1 MTIDRFAR
9 IVVLR
14 FRSLFRRAD
23 VERDLDDELGYHIEQ
38 QTAENVRQGM
48 SPKDARRSAL
58 RAMGGIAYR
67 KEQVR
72 DTRGTRWLEEFA
84 GDVRFA
90 VRGLRRTRGFSGAVI
105 LTLALGIGANTAMF
119 TLLRGALLRPLPNR
133 DGDRLV
139 YLRQSAPG
147 AKRVDL
153 SFSVPEVGD
162 YRTARTL
169 STIAEYSQSVPF
181 TMVGPD
187 GHAVRAHVAV
197 ITGNYFDVLGL
208 DPEVGRVTNA
218 HDDGASAAPVA
229 VLSYRYWIEHF
240 GGDSMIVGRVVRLND
255 RETTVVGVLQP
266 APDYPHPTDMYVNTV
281 TSPHHLSSTMV
292 TDRNH
297 RMSEL
302 FARLAPGVTVEQA
315 RDELRRI
322 ADNMFRDHP
331 DAYEKAAHYEL
342 SVTSLKNAMNERSS
356 LIFWLLMGAALF
368 VLLIACANVAN
379 LTLMRGVHREREMV
393 VRAALGAGT
402 ARLRRLLLAE
412 NLTLALFGG
421 VIGVIVAV
429 AGLKLLVAFAAQ
441 FSPRAQE
448 VRLDGF
454 VLAVTLA
461 TTVLVAIALSFVPR
475 IGGQNAITTSLLPT
489 GGGRRTTLGRGRQR
503 VQQSLVVA
511 QIAVC
516 MVLLTGAGLLARTI
530 GKLSSVSS
538 GVRVDHV
545 LTIDLPLTGDL
556 LKEVMKQPQNLARYE
571 RIRDRVAALPGVQ
584 AVALSSSAP
593 LRPAMM
599 DMDIVAENRPIAPN
613 EPTPHAS
620 YHSVDSGYFATAGIP
635 LVSGRGFT
643 STDRHESEKVVVL
656 SRAFAQQL
664 FGEENAV
671 GRRVAYT
678 GKLLKMSPFTD
689 EWRTVVGV
697 AGDTRDRG
705 LENDVTP
712 TIYEPF
718 AQDVIL
724 GASLVVR
731 TSSAPGVVQ
740 PMILRAIRDVD
751 PRQIID
757 RVATVEQI
765 RDLGVAPR
773 RLNALFITAFG
784 ALAFVIAMVGI
795 AGVLAFSVSSRTAEI
810 GIRMSLGADA
820 ARVRRMIL
828 GEGGVLLGA
837 GLLAGFAAALFAARV
852 LRGLLFG
859 ITPHDPA
866 TLGAVAVALAAVGL
880 AACWM
885 PAARAARVDPAV
897 ALRAE

>member
-1 MTIDRFAR
+1 VTVDRLAR
-9 IVVLR
+9 IVALR
-14 FRSLFRRAD
+14 LRSLFRRAD
-23 VERDLDDELGYHIEQ
+23 VEQELDDELAYHIEQ

-48 SPKDARRSAL
+48 SPQEGRAAAL
-58 RAMGGIAYR
+58 RALGGVAYR

-72 DTRGTRWLEEFA
+72 DTRGTRWIEEFA

-90 VRGLRRTRGFSGAVI
+90 VRGLRRTRGFSSAVI

-119 TLLRGALLRPLPNR
+119 TLLRGTLLRPLPNR

-153 SFSVPEVGD
+153 SFSVPEVAD

-169 STIAEYSQSVPF
+169 SKLAEYSQALPF
-181 TMVGPD
+181 TMIGPD
-187 GHAVRAHVAV
+187 GHAARPHVAV
-197 ITGNYFDVLGL
+197 ISGNYFEVLGL
-208 DPEVGRVTNA
+208 DPAFGRVTTA
-218 HDDGASAAPVA
+218 HDDGEAAPSVA
-229 VLSYRYWIEHF
+229 VLSYRYWVEHF
-240 GGDSMIVGRVVRLND
+240 GADSSIVGRVVRLND
-255 RETTVVGVLQP
+255 KETTIVGVAQP
-266 APDYPHPTDMYVNTV
+266 APDYPQATDIYVNTV
-281 TSPHHLSSTMV
+281 TSPHHLSATMV
-292 TDRNH
+292 TNRNH

-302 FARLAPGVTVEQA
+302 FARLAPGATVEQA
-315 RDELRRI
+315 SDELRRI
-322 ADNMFRDHP
+322 AQNMFRDHP

-342 SVTSLKNAMNERSS
+342 TVTALKNAMNERSS
-356 LIFWLLMGAALF
+356 LIFSLLMGAAVF

-379 LTLMRGVHREREMV
+379 LTLMRGVNREREMV

-412 NLTLALFGG
+412 NLTLALIGG
-421 VIGVIVAV
+421 AIGTVVGF

-448 VRLDGF
+448 VRVDGL
-454 VLAVTLA
+454 VLAVTIV
-461 TTVLVAIALSFVPR
+461 TTLLVAVALSFVPR
-475 IGGQNAITTSLLPT
+475 IGGQRAISTSLLPT

-503 VQQSLVVA
+503 VQRALVVA

-530 GKLSSVSS
+530 GKLSSVTS

-545 LTIDLPLTGDL
+545 LTIDLPISGDL
-556 LKEVMKQPQNLARYE
+556 LKEVMRPSVNLARYE
-571 RIRDRVAALPGVQ
+571 RIRDRVAALPGVESTS
-584 AVALSSSAP
+584 LSSVAP
-593 LRPAMM
+593 LRPGMM
-599 DMDIVAENRPIAPN
+599 DMDVIAENHPIAPN
-613 EPTPHAS
+613 QLAPHAS
-620 YHSVDSGYFATAGIP
+620 YHSADPAYFTTAGIP
-635 LVSGRGFT
+635 ILAGRGFA
-643 STDRHESEKVVVL
+643 STDVHESAKVVVL

-664 FGEENAV
+664 FGDENPV
-671 GRRVAYT
+671 GKRVAYS
-678 GKLLKMSPFTD
+678 GKLLKMTPFTD

-712 TIYEPF
+712 AIYEPF

-724 GASLVVR
+724 GASLIVR
-731 TSSAPGVVQ
+731 TSSDPAVVQ
-740 PMILRAIRDVD
+740 ATIVRAIRDVE
-751 PRQIID
+751 PAQIID
-757 RVATVEQI
+757 RIATVEQI
-765 RDLGVAPR
+765 RDQGVAPR
-773 RLNALFITAFG
+773 RLNAIFITAFG
-784 ALAFVIAMVGI
+784 GLAFVIAMVGI

-820 ARVRRMIL
+820 GRVRRMVL
-828 GEGGVLLGA
+828 GEGGVLLVA
-837 GLLAGFAAALFAARV
+837 GLAAGFAGAFFAARL

-866 TLGAVAVALAAVGL
+866 TLTAVACALAAVGL

>member
-1 MTIDRFAR
+1 MTTDRLLR
-9 IVVLR
+9 ILALR
-14 FRSLFRRAD
+14 LRTLFRRAD
-23 VERDLDDELGYHIEQ
+23 VERDLDDELQYHLER
-38 QTAENVRQGM
+38 QTEENVRQGM
-48 SPKDARRSAL
+48 PLREARASAL

-72 DTRGTRWLEEFA
+72 DTRGTRWIEEIA
-84 GDVRFA
+84 GDLRVA
-90 VRGLRRTRGFSGAVI
+90 VRGLRHARGFSTAVV

-119 TLLRGALLRPLPNR
+119 TLLRGTLLRPLPNR
-133 DGDRLV
+133 DGDRLL

-147 AKRVDL
+147 AKQVDL

-169 STIAEYSQSVPF
+169 SKLAEYSQAVPF
-181 TMVGPD
+181 TIIGPD
-187 GHAVRAHVAV
+187 DHAVRARVAV

-208 DPEVGRVTNA
+208 DPEFGRVTNA
-218 HDDGASAAPVA
+218 HDDGAAAAPVA
-229 VLSYRYWIEHF
+229 VLSYRYWMEHF
-240 GGDSMIVGRVVRLND
+240 GGDSSIVGRIVRLND
-255 RETTVVGVLQP
+255 KETTVVGVLQP
-266 APDYPHPTDMYVNTV
+266 APDYPRPTDIYVNTV
-281 TSPHHLSSTMV
+281 TSPHHLSATMV
-292 TDRNH
+292 TNRNH

-302 FARLAPGVTVEQA
+302 FARLAPGATIEQA

-331 DAYEKAAHYEL
+331 DAYEKAADYEI
-342 SVTSLKNAMNERSS
+342 SVTALKNAMNERSA
-356 LIFWLLMGAALF
+356 LIFGLLMAAAVF

-379 LTLMRGVHREREMV
+379 LTLMRGVSREREMV

-402 ARLRRLLLAE
+402 GRLRRLLLAE
-412 NLTLALFGG
+412 NLTLALSGG
-421 VIGVIVAV
+421 AIGVVVAF

-448 VRLDGF
+448 VRVDGL

-461 TTVLVAIALSFVPR
+461 TTLAVAILLSFVPR
-475 IGGQNAITTSLLPT
+475 IGGQHAISTSLLPT

-511 QIAVC
+511 QVAVC

-530 GKLSSVSS
+530 AKLSTVTS

-545 LTIDLPLTGDL
+545 LTVDLPLGGNL
-556 LKEVMKQPQNLARYE
+556 LTEVLKQPLNLARYE
-571 RIRDRVAALPGVQ
+571 RIRARVAALPGVQ
-584 AVALSSSAP
+584 AVSLSSSAP

-599 DMDIVAENRPIAPN
+599 DMDVVAENRPIAPN
-613 EPTPHAS
+613 QLAPHGS
-620 YHSVDSGYFATAGIP
+620 YHTADPDYFATAGIRI
-635 LVSGRGFT
+635 LSGRGFV
-643 STDRHESEKVVVL
+643 STDQHKSAKVVVL
-656 SRAFAQQL
+656 SHALAQQL
-664 FGEENAV
+664 FGEENPV

-678 GKLLKMSPFTD
+678 GKLLKMSPFSD

-705 LENDVTP
+705 LENEVTP

-718 AQDVIL
+718 TQDVII

-731 TSSAPGVVQ
+731 TSSDPDIVR
-740 PMILRAIRDVD
+740 PMVLRAIRDVE
-751 PRQIID
+751 PTQIID

-765 RDLGVAPR
+765 RDQDVAPR
-773 RLNALFITAFG
+773 RLNAMFITAFG
-784 ALAFVIAMVGI
+784 ALALLIAMVGI
-795 AGVLAFSVSSRTAEI
+795 GGVLAFSVSSRTPEI

-820 ARVRRMIL
+820 QRVRRMIL

-837 GLLAGFAAALFAARV
+837 GLVAGLAGAWFAARM

-866 TLGAVAVALAAVGL
+866 TLGAVAFALAAVGL
-880 AACWM
+880 AACWL